1 MSVANGRGYA
11 FIHAVKLLLPE
22 AYPGATRPTV
32 ACVDTAEMRLLQR
45 GGDVVSSDET
55 DIKEWH
61 RKFAVDLFNH
71 TWDLIE
77 SEHRSEDDDLEMLSS
92 AIASLHHWR
101 QVGEAKNLSVSDW
114 QVSRVFAL
122 LDHPNAARR
131 FGRRSLRL
139 AEEHSLGPFY
149 EGYGHEALA
158 RAAAVAGDEAE
169 RDVHLAKARR
179 LATQV
184 DKAGEAEILVKDLE
198 DIARG

>member
-1 MSVANGRGYA
+1 VGTTAGFAPGGG
-11 FIHAVKLLLPE
+11 AVS
-22 AYPGATRPTV
+22 A
-32 ACVDTAEMRLLQR
+32 
-45 GGDVVSSDET
+45 DET
-55 DIKEWH
+55 DVKEWH
-61 RKFAVDLFNH
+61 RKFAVDLFNR

-77 SEHRSEDDDLEMLSS
+77 SKDRSDDDDLEMLSS

-101 QVGEAKNLSVSDW
+101 QVGEAKNLSISDW

-131 FGRRSLRL
+131 FGRRALRI

-169 RDVHLAKARR
+169 RDTHLAKARQ
-179 LATQV
+179 LAGHV
-184 DKAGEAEILVKDLE
+184 DKAGEAEILLKDL
-198 DIARG
+198 DDLARG